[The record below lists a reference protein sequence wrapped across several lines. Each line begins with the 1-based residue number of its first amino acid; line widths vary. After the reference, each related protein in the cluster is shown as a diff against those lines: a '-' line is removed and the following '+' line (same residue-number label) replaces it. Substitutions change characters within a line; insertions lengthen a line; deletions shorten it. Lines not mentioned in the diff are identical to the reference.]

1 MAHKNLPDKSQKVK
15 DLLTL
20 DLVRASK
27 EYVCLCVSWQAPT
40 DLRNV
45 KLKHSIIKICVT
57 RFPHYSKNSTI
68 KFVIK
73 S

>member
-27 EYVCLCVSWQAPT
+27 DMYVYAYLG
-40 DLRNV
+40 
-45 KLKHSIIKICVT
+45 KHPQT
-57 RFPHYSKNSTI
+57 
-68 KFVIK
+68 
-73 S
+73 